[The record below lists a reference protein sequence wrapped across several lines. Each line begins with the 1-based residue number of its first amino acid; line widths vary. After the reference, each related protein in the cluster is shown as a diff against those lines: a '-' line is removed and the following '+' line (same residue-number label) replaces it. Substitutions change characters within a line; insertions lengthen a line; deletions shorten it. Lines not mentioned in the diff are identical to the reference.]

1 MQKHVI
7 LTLFLC
13 VLYSFVTVSIA
24 QNVEVAKTSTLDEA
38 DQPYLTTSMTLVSNE
53 TYYLDAGQQVT
64 SIKIS
69 STDTLSNH
77 IYLSIGE
84 ETYTICMNTLE
95 GDIAL
100 PSSFIIPLQPFR
112 YFKLAAKKLTTVKV
126 EFFYAP
132 SIGKP
137 SSVSKTKKALCEK
150 PSTIAPEQWRR
161 GLPDPKPGRNTS
173 QINHCIIHHSAG
185 NTQDTNYT
193 NIIRNIYLL
202 HTQSNG
208 WDDIGYNY
216 LIAKNGQIYSGRD
229 PLGEGEE
236 DNIQGAHFCGKNSGT
251 MGICLLGNYEVDT
264 PSRSLIQS
272 LEQLLTWKLYKENL
286 SALDS
291 TIHPLNGSEYVATIG
306 QHKDGCS
313 TLCPGKNTSSAM
325 KNIRR
330 NVQIELDKCS
340 NVVSVSERSR
350 DHGVNIYPNPSDGYF
365 FVTSD
370 HHTNLTHYEIIN
382 STGKLLERKPLTAT
396 GMIKIYAPSG
406 LYTLVL
412 WSDNSLITRKKIVVR

>member
-13 VLYSFVTVSIA
+13 VLYSFLTVSIA

-38 DQPYLTTSMTLVSNE
+38 DPPYLTTSMTLVSNE
-53 TYYLDAGQQVT
+53 TYYLNASQQVT

-112 YFKLAAKKLTTVKV
+112 YFKLAAKKLTTVKI

-150 PSTIAPEQWRR
+150 PSTISPEQWRR

-216 LIAKNGQIYSGRD
+216 LIAKNGQIYGGRD
-229 PLGEGEE
+229 PLDEGDE

-272 LEQLLTWKLYKENL
+272 LEQLLTWKLYKDNL

-313 TLCPGKNTSSAM
+313 TLCPGKNTSSAI
-325 KNIRR
+325 KSIRS
-330 NVQIELDKCS
+330 NVQNELDNC
-340 NVVSVSERSR
+340 NNIVSVPERSH
-350 DHGVNIYPNPSDGYF
+350 DHDPKIYPNPSDGYF
-365 FVTSD
+365 FITSGPN
-370 HHTNLTHYEIIN
+370 TNLTHYEVIN
-382 STGKLLERKPLTAT
+382 SAGMVIDRKSLSSTEI
-396 GMIKIYAPSG
+396 IKIHASSG

-412 WSDNSLITRKKIVVR
+412 WSDNSLITRKKIVIR

>member
-1 MQKHVI
+1 MQKHVV
-7 LTLFLC
+7 LTLSIWVLC
-13 VLYSFVTVSIA
+13 TFFTVSIA
-24 QNVEVAKTSTLDEA
+24 GNLEVAKTTTVKGSE
-38 DQPYLTTSMTLVSNE
+38 QPYLTSSITMVSEE
-53 TYYLDAGQQVT
+53 TYHIDAGQQVT

-69 STDTLSNH
+69 SADTASNL
-77 IYLSIGE
+77 IQLTLGE
-84 ETYTICMNTLE
+84 ETYAIVMKTTE
-95 GDIAL
+95 EDIAF
-100 PSSFIIPLQPFR
+100 PSSFIIPLKPFR
-112 YFKLAAKKLTTVKV
+112 YFEIATEQLTTVKI
-126 EFFYAP
+126 ELFYAP

-150 PSTIAPEQWRR
+150 PSTISPEQWRR

-350 DHGVNIYPNPSDGYF
+350 DLGVNIYPNPSDGYF

-412 WSDNSLITRKKIVVR
+412 WSDNSLITRKKIVIR

>member
-24 QNVEVAKTSTLDEA
+24 QNVEVAKISTLDEA

-132 SIGKP
+132 NIGKP

-150 PSTIAPEQWRR
+150 PSTISPEQWRR

-313 TLCPGKNTSSAM
+313 TLCPGKNTSSAI
-325 KNIRR
+325 KSIRS
-330 NVQIELDKCS
+330 NVQNELDNC
-340 NVVSVSERSR
+340 NNIVSVPERSH
-350 DHGVNIYPNPSDGYF
+350 DHDPKIYPNPSDGYF
-365 FVTSD
+365 F
-370 HHTNLTHYEIIN
+370 
-382 STGKLLERKPLTAT
+382 LLHQVPIRT
-396 GMIKIYAPSG
+396 
-406 LYTLVL
+406 
-412 WSDNSLITRKKIVVR
+412 